1 MQQPVKEE
9 INHQTIKLL
18 VGVIALSLG
27 SLTDLFADEP
37 LSSISASYYEGGWSQ
52 TFFVGFLF
60 AIAAFLMAY
69 NGHSKTEM
77 MLAKVAAIA
86 AAGAA
91 MFPCNCPEAVGNCR
105 TDMALIP
112 GLHGL
117 FAAILFIIL
126 AVFCRL
132 FYQRAGT
139 KAEQGNVEARCRQ
152 FVYVVCGVVIVLSM
166 AWIALHALTG
176 FLGPRAVF
184 YGETAA
190 LISFGVSWLT
200 ASRALPLL
208 AKPDERPWVAPN
220 EQAKAQA
227 SKTDR

>member
-1 MQQPVKEE
+1 MKEPVKEE

-27 SLTDLFADEP
+27 SLTDLFADKP

-69 NGHSKTEM
+69 NGHSKKEM
-77 MLAKVAAIA
+77 MLAKVAAVA

-91 MFPCNCPEAVGNCR
+91 MFPCSCPEAVGNCR
-105 TDMALIP
+105 TDVALVP
-112 GLHGL
+112 GVHGL
-117 FAAILFIIL
+117 SAAILFFIL
-126 AVFCRL
+126 AAFCRL
-132 FYQRAGT
+132 FYQRAGA
-139 KAEQGNVEARCRQ
+139 KAKLGNVEARCRQ
-152 FVYVVCGVVIVLSM
+152 FVYVVCGVAILVSM
-166 AWIALHALTG
+166 AWIGLHAATG
-176 FLGPRAVF
+176 FFGPRAVF

-190 LISFGVSWLT
+190 LISFGISWLT

-208 AKPDERPWVAPN
+208 AKPEERPWVAPN
-220 EQAKAQA
+220 EHA
-227 SKTDR
+227 RRRP

>member
-1 MQQPVKEE
+1 MKEPVKEE

-69 NGHSKTEM
+69 NGHSKKEM
-77 MLAKVAAIA
+77 LLAKVAAVA
-86 AAGAA
+86 AAGTA
-91 MFPCNCPEAVGNCR
+91 MFPCSCPEALSNCR
-105 TDMALIP
+105 SDTALIP

-126 AVFCRL
+126 AVFCGL
-132 FYQRAGT
+132 FHQRARA

-152 FVYVVCGVVIVLSM
+152 FVYVVCGVVILVSM
-166 AWIALHALTG
+166 AWIALRALTG
-176 FLGPRAVF
+176 LFGPRAVF

-190 LISFGVSWLT
+190 LIAFGISWLT

-208 AKPDERPWVAPN
+208 AKPEERPWAATS
-220 EQAKAQA
+220 EQA
-227 SKTDR
+227 RRRP